1 MRSKYIN
8 NIGRVKQ
15 RFKKKKKI
23 FSSSILIYILVE
35 MSDKVKYEL
44 EFPIQASPNMLY
56 QYISS
61 ASNLSEW
68 FADNVN
74 SRGKIFSFFW
84 DGVEEKAE
92 LLSSKNNT
100 YVKFKWLENNDDSFF
115 EIKITVDEITK
126 DVSLIIIDF
135 ADNDEVEEAKM
146 LWESQISD
154 LKSVIGSS

>member
-8 NIGRVKQ
+8 NIGRDKY

-68 FADNVN
+68 FAENVN

-100 YVKFKWLENNDDSFF
+100 YVKFKWLENDDDCFF

>member
-1 MRSKYIN
+1 
-8 NIGRVKQ
+8 
-15 RFKKKKKI
+15 
-23 FSSSILIYILVE
+23 

-74 SRGKIFSFFW
+74 SRGKVFSFFW
-84 DGVEEKAE
+84 DGDEEKAE

-100 YVKFKWLENNDDSFF
+100 YVKFKWLENDDDCFF
-115 EIKITVDEITK
+115 EIKITGDEITK

>member
-1 MRSKYIN
+1 
-8 NIGRVKQ
+8 
-15 RFKKKKKI
+15 
-23 FSSSILIYILVE
+23 

-100 YVKFKWLENNDDSFF
+100 YVKFKWLENDDDSFF

-146 LWESQISD
+146 LWESHISD